1 MPTNSKVAYSPGSMK
16 AGEMVAQT
24 GAKPN
29 KSLDKFE
36 EEQSNLHSDK
46 KYIFF
51 SRI

>member
-1 MPTNSKVAYSPGSMK
+1 MPTNRKVACLPGSMK
-16 AGEMVAQT
+16 AGEILAQT

-36 EEQSNLHSDK
+36 EEQSNLHSYK
-46 KYIFF
+46 NYIFF